1 MSVLS
6 LSRFEDR
13 DFVKGGAGSV
23 GIRPQVISVGCLLI
37 LSLCATTTT
46 TYSVG
51 KKKIPEKKKLSI
63 STTSRTETVLLL
75 WCACA
80 CLCERWS
87 LNLFSPTTKP
97 LDTRQPLPIKSPQRK
112 HRERK
117 LQTPRRPDPLVSSV
131 GLYTFRTCD
140 AARRVS
146 ICIFVPLKQV
156 NWVPAQH
163 ARDSRFAIA
172 HFTHKWHLCGF
183 RPHAKKIQHQTKLY
197 HLLLICMDEYK
208 HV

>member
-6 LSRFEDR
+6 LSRFDDR

-37 LSLCATTTT
+37 LSLSATTTA
-46 TYSVG
+46 YSVG
-51 KKKIPEKKKLSI
+51 KQKKRSPRKKNLSI

-75 WCACA
+75 RCACA
-80 CLCERWS
+80 CLCERCS
-87 LNLFSPTTKP
+87 LNLFSLKTKP
-97 LDTRQPLPIKSPQRK
+97 PDTRQPLPIKSPQRK

-140 AARRVS
+140 AACSVS
-146 ICIFVPLKQV
+146 TCTFVPVKQV
-156 NWVPAQH
+156 N
-163 ARDSRFAIA
+163 
-172 HFTHKWHLCGF
+172 
-183 RPHAKKIQHQTKLY
+183 
-197 HLLLICMDEYK
+197 
-208 HV
+208 